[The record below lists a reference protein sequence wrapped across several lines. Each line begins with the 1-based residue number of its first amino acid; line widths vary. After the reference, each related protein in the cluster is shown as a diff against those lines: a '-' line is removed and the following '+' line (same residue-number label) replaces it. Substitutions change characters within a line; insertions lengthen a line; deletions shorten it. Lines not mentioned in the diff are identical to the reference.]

1 MPKAVALKNVRLAT
15 AGGFVAVG
23 LCLFGC
29 WTTTAVGPGRLGT
42 CRRYTAGAGTRI
54 AAFADCLTE
63 NTCRAAGAGLHPDGV
78 YRAIDGAGTTLDTG
92 VLIGNNRLPVNYF
105 EHLVWTDDG
114 AHAAA
119 VADLGIKSQSYNI
132 F

>member
-1 MPKAVALKNVRLAT
+1 
-15 AGGFVAVG
+15 
-23 LCLFGC
+23 
-29 WTTTAVGPGRLGT
+29 
-42 CRRYTAGAGTRI
+42 
-54 AAFADCLTE
+54 
-63 NTCRAAGAGLHPDGV
+63 LHPDGV

-119 VADLGIKSQSYNI
+119 VADLGIKSQGYDI
-132 F
+132 FQVLEHFSFLLEESRYHPQSET